1 MAQRSQPDATTA
13 TIRVLVVDDDR
24 ELLSALEEGL
34 SRAGYEV
41 RVAASGTD
49 ALALLEDE
57 SSSFDVAVV
66 DLMLPDTWG
75 PQMVVLQ
82 AQLQPGLKVIYI
94 SGHEDDAVLKASS
107 NPSGGVAFL
116 SKPFKLD
123 DLIQLIRREVGTSVG
138 KP

>member
-1 MAQRSQPDATTA
+1 LAQRSQPDATTA
-13 TIRVLVVDDDR
+13 ATRVLVVDDDR
-24 ELLSALEEGL
+24 DLLSSLEKGL

-75 PQMVVLQ
+75 PQMAVLQ
-82 AQLQPGLKVIYI
+82 TQLQPGLKVIYI

-107 NPSGGVAFL
+107 TQSGGVAFL
-116 SKPFKLD
+116 PKPFKLD

-138 KP
+138 KR

>member
-1 MAQRSQPDATTA
+1 VAQRAQPDTTTA
-13 TIRVLVVDDDR
+13 TIRVLVVDDDVD
-24 ELLSALEEGL
+24 LLSSLEKGL

-49 ALALLEDE
+49 ALALLDGE
-57 SSSFDVAVV
+57 SGAFDVAVV
-66 DLMLPDTWG
+66 DLVLPDTWG
-75 PQMVVLQ
+75 PQMAVLQ
-82 AQLQPGLKVIYI
+82 TQLQPGLKVIYI
-94 SGHEDDAVLKASS
+94 SGHEEDAVLKASS